1 MLQMEAHIRLTREN
15 VGRCFMTWVFH
26 AKHVTSIALLALSIF
41 QFGCTDSTE
50 SISGTRQ
57 TMRIQIDNLL
67 ASETYAEALNK
78 TADSRE
84 RAMIHACQRLEGKRK
99 PPKVKIETIQI
110 MQEVLLE
117 SEIPEVRAVA
127 AAGLGTSGNVASVPK
142 LLDAMEDDA
151 LITRQA
157 AARSVA
163 RLLGWR
169 EGFNPQ
175 DPAEARAEA
184 VERFRE
190 RWMVFE
196 ASDLFQVATDPEAG
210 ERAASVAKKRAKF
223 LQRKERRAIA
233 DNTALPDAATKPK
246 KLPPRQ
252 SRPSV
257 EAVRRQLDLEE

>member
-26 AKHVTSIALLALSIF
+26 AKHVTSLALFALSILH
-41 QFGCTDSTE
+41 FGCTDSTE

-57 TMRIQIDNLL
+57 TTRIHIENLV
-67 ASETYAEALNK
+67 AAETYAEALKK

-84 RAMIHACQRLEGKRK
+84 QAMIHACQRLEGKRK
-99 PPKVKIETIQI
+99 PPNVEIETIQI
-110 MQEVLLE
+110 MQDVLLE
-117 SEIPEVRAVA
+117 SETPEVRAVA
-127 AAGLGTSGNVASVPK
+127 AAGLGTSGNVASVPQ

-151 LITRQA
+151 LVTRQA

-169 EGFNPQ
+169 GGFNPQ
-175 DPAEARAEA
+175 DPPEARAEA

-190 RWMVFE
+190 RWMLFE
-196 ASDLFQVATDPEAG
+196 ASDLFQVATDPEAR
-210 ERAASVAKKRAKF
+210 ERAASVAKKRSQF
-223 LQRKERRAIA
+223 LRRKERRAIA
-233 DNTALPDAATKPK
+233 DKTALPDAATKPK

-257 EAVRRQLDLEE
+257 EAVRRQLELDE